1 MCASG
6 EGRGKFSIYKGETR
20 LKVSGGL
27 PCICWESYQVPLEEQ
42 PVLFIAEPPVGIIL
56 VHTKVFVV
64 EGTGADTHSKDSKGP
79 RQSVDKTVI
88 NNMDQGGDRKG
99 LRHLTSICG
108 AFRFLF

>member
-1 MCASG
+1 M
-6 EGRGKFSIYKGETR
+6 
-20 LKVSGGL
+20 
-27 PCICWESYQVPLEEQ
+27 
-42 PVLFIAEPPVGIIL
+42 LFIAEPPVGIIL

-79 RQSVDKTVI
+79 RQSVDETVI
-88 NNMDQGGDRKG
+88 DDMDQGGDRKC